1 LRGVDGL
8 VNLMKNKRENILDN
22 SLNDPIILKPEEIA
36 IQEQK
41 NKDLN
46 INLLKSGG
54 SSDS

>member
-1 LRGVDGL
+1 
-8 VNLMKNKRENILDN
+8 MKNKRENILDN